1 MQIILQKAKKRN
13 AILNI
18 QVWVWYTL
26 CFLQILLHSFKLAQN
41 VMYSPSTYSEE
52 AEILSPGRGEGTLWP
67 VCGLWVSFLSQGPGK
82 NSACMTLPKAAEWNP
97 LELHLSREVCVFS
110 LPLKVLSWIWGSPE
124 ATRWRG
130 IAHIAGRAWNYV
142 PGLLRAAHKPLAL
155 KTRIDCCL
163 AHVLLEEVPE
173 NRGPFRSLK
182 AGVWVCV
189 GTKNLSEGV

>member
-1 MQIILQKAKKRN
+1 MLCIHHQY
-13 AILNI
+13 I
-18 QVWVWYTL
+18 QRRLRFWAQVEGRAPCDQCVA
-26 CFLQILLHSFKLAQN
+26 CGFL
-41 VMYSPSTYSEE
+41 
-52 AEILSPGRGEGTLWP
+52 
-67 VCGLWVSFLSQGPGK
+67 FLSQGPGK

-110 LPLKVLSWIWGSPE
+110 LLLKVLSWIWGSPE

-130 IAHIAGRAWNYV
+130 IAHIAGRTWNYV